1 MFWIDCNIY
10 DFEVERSISD
20 NPPHVDNKIRIFNI
34 YAMTASWE
42 GLFCGLKRAGVK
54 PDMMRKRQ
62 KSSAG
67 GTASTRVY
75 RDSIF
80 SLSAMNDLLFSI
92 NNRIYAIFT
101 VYYKDRLV
109 TAENI

>member
-42 GLFCGLKRAGVK
+42 GLFCGLKRAG
-54 PDMMRKRQ
+54 
-62 KSSAG
+62 G
-67 GTASTRVY
+67 
-75 RDSIF
+75 
-80 SLSAMNDLLFSI
+80 
-92 NNRIYAIFT
+92 
-101 VYYKDRLV
+101 
-109 TAENI
+109 